1 MGDQSAAPAAGQIG
15 CELSYRIDSTATL
28 VLQVTA
34 YRPGSPARLV
44 ARVGGDDLAV
54 PEIDGSWAGGGRQ
67 HLLRAPAGDLVV
79 AYHATTPPEPAAAAT
94 ATADCPATGT
104 AVSQLERIIFTRP
117 SRYCPSDRMA
127 GFAAARFA
135 DHRDDADSVRAICEY
150 VHSRTSYTVGA
161 SGPGTDATETLL
173 SGAGVCRDY
182 AHLTVALCR
191 AVDIPARVVAV
202 YAPGL
207 APMDFHLVAEVA
219 VGDRWYVWDATRLA
233 PRPGMVRIATGRDAA
248 DVAFATTL
256 DGTSELTGM
265 SVFAVA
271 PGDLPT
277 DDHEALVALH

>member
-1 MGDQSAAPAAGQIG
+1 MGDQRTTPAAGEIG
-15 CELSYRIDSTATL
+15 CRLSYRVEAAATL

-34 YRPGSPARLV
+34 YRPAPPPRLV
-44 ARVGGDDLAV
+44 AGTADGDDVAV
-54 PEIDGSWAGGGRQ
+54 TEIDGSWADGGRQ
-67 HLLRAPAGDLVV
+67 HLVRAPVGDLTIS
-79 AYHATTPPEPAAAAT
+79 YRATMPPRPAPAAA
-94 ATADCPATGT
+94 GS
-104 AVSQLERIIFTRP
+104 AVSQLERITYTRP

-127 GFAAARFA
+127 GFATARFA
-135 DHRDDADSVRAICEY
+135 GYRSDADGVRAICDY
-150 VHSRTSYTVGA
+150 VHSRTSYTAGA
-161 SGPGTDATETLL
+161 SGPGTDAAETLL

-207 APMDFHLVAEVA
+207 APMDFHLVAEAA

-233 PRPGMVRIATGRDAA
+233 PRPSMVRIATGRDAA

-256 DGTSELTGM
+256 DGVSELTGM

-271 PGDLPT
+271 PGDLPV
-277 DDHEALVALH
+277 DDHEALVTLH